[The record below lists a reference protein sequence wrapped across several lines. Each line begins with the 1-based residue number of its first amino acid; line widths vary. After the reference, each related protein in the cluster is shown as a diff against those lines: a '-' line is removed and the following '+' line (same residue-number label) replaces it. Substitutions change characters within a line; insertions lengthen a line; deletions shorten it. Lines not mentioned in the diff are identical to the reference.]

1 MVLLSS
7 DEWEEICIVPVDEEV
22 AMAIECADY
31 QSLLISIGMQP
42 PSDMVRICI
51 GLKTQGSAEF
61 ITRRPWAVMPKQND
75 GTTKGPRVINSM
87 FPCVLKS

>member
-42 PSDMVRICI
+42 PSDMVRVCVIVI
-51 GLKTQGSAEF
+51 DLKTQGSAEF
-61 ITRRPWAVMPKQND
+61 ITRRPWAVMPK
-75 GTTKGPRVINSM
+75 
-87 FPCVLKS
+87 